1 MQKID
6 KSTILSNNYKEW
18 LDTLGDNH
26 PSYNSSSNKYYNDIK
41 MSLLHCQ
48 KGLCAYTEELL
59 CDERFI
65 KIENWDENKYKK
77 ELTKLEIDEVQGDLE
92 HFDESLKPTQGWL
105 WDNFFVVNTYVNCRI
120 KLSKSIIKG
129 ILKPDD
135 ENYDPYKYL
144 SFSYETGIFSP
155 NVSLTKEEQEN
166 VKYMIEILGLNCI
179 HIKRKKQLKEWMD
192 RYELGLPID
201 NYQFI
206 TAWEMTLN
214 NLNNE

>member
-18 LDTLGDNH
+18 LDTLGDVH

-41 MSLLHCQ
+41 MSLLYCQ

-65 KIENWDENKYKK
+65 KIENWDEDKYKK
-77 ELTKLEIDEVQGDLE
+77 ELTKLEIDEIQGDLE
-92 HFDESLKPTQGWL
+92 HFDESLKSTQGWL

-155 NVSLTKEEQEN
+155 NASLTKEEQEN
-166 VKYMIEILGLNCI
+166 VKYMIEILGLNCV
-179 HIKRKKQLKEWMD
+179 HIKRKKQLKEWLD
-192 RYELGLPID
+192 RHELGLPID

-206 TAWEMTLN
+206 TAWEMTLK
-214 NLNNE
+214 NLENE